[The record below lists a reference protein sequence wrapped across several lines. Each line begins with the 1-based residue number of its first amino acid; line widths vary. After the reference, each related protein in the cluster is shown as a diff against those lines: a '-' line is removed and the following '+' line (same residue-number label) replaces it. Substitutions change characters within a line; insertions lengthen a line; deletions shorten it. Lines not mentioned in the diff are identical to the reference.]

1 MTNDQKFTKYMQV
14 RKHATV
20 YEFALNKDS
29 LGELVNLL
37 KRFDNISNCAYAIP
51 GLGVKKMLQE
61 QFSKLPILIQYM
73 IEIWG
78 IKELT
83 LRCEHA
89 IKVDNFRPQNV
100 PILDI
105 VASPDLYCIGGNFS
119 SFDSKLTKK
128 QMQDKT
134 VNQVKAYMNAN
145 TPTCQATAA
154 QVANAMLR
162 NLDKNAGA
170 RKALLQDNNPLAYSL
185 YFQKI
190 ADDMMRELGLPG
202 VVPWVSFVNS
212 WDILPNAPKNLLGI
226 SGGGQEPYIIINLK
240 NQKQRAQLGHDDILG
255 RLFTFVGVCETFAHE
270 FVHFIDRQHP
280 NRGALG
286 AQKAIL
292 SDKIYDSRA
301 AEHDNNP
308 NEKTP
313 LLTGTA
319 VKQQLITEMFGPR
332 GR

>member
-1 MTNDQKFTKYMQV
+1 MTNDQKFARYTQARKY
-14 RKHATV
+14 ATV
-20 YEFALNKDS
+20 YEFALNKDT

-61 QFSKLPILIQYM
+61 QFSKLPILIQSM
-73 IEIWG
+73 VDIWG
-78 IKELT
+78 IKELIR
-83 LRCEHA
+83 RCEYA

-100 PILDI
+100 PILDF

-119 SFDSKLTKK
+119 SFDPKLTKK

-134 VNQVKAYMNAN
+134 VRQVKEYMNAN
-145 TPTCQATAA
+145 IPAHKAI
-154 QVANAMLR
+154 VARVTNAMLKVLHKNTNTR
-162 NLDKNAGA
+162 KTLLVDGNL
-170 RKALLQDNNPLAYSL
+170 LAYSL

-190 ADDMMRELGLPG
+190 ADDMMHELKLPG
-202 VVPWVSFVNS
+202 GAPWVTFVDS
-212 WDILPNAPKNLLGI
+212 WKILPNAPKNLLGL
-226 SGGGQEPYIIINLK
+226 SGGGKEPYIIINLK
-240 NQKQRAQLGHDDILG
+240 NQKQKAQLDHDDILG
-255 RLFTFVGVCETFAHE
+255 RLFTFVEVCETFAHE

-280 NRGALG
+280 NCGALG
-286 AQKAIL
+286 AQKAML
-292 SDKIYDSRA
+292 SDKIYDSSV

-313 LLTGTA
+313 LLAGTA
-319 VKQQLITEMFGPR
+319 VKQQLITEMFK